1 VTHGAT
7 SGHYGRGPLAPG
19 RPSPYE
25 QVLYPAT
32 KGTHMRAEIE
42 SMADEIKQSMALLR
56 RHL

>member
-1 VTHGAT
+1 VAHGAT
-7 SGHYGRGPLAPG
+7 SGHCGPLAPG